1 MELIII
7 FFFTLVNGVL
17 AMSEAAI
24 ISSRKARL
32 TQRAERGDT
41 GAKIALELSQ
51 NPNRFLSTV
60 QIGITLIGILAG
72 AFGGA
77 TIAED
82 LGKQLAQ
89 IEFLSPYS
97 DVLAVVLVVLLTTY
111 LSLIIGELVPKRIA
125 IQNPENIARIVAPS
139 MRFISRI
146 AYPLVWFLGISTDIV
161 LNLLGVKATD
171 NSAVTEEEIHVM
183 IDEGTQAGI
192 FDETEQDMVTSIF
205 RLDDLPA
212 KGLMTPRRDMVMLDI
227 QETREELI
235 EKISNFSHSRY
246 AVVDGSP
253 EHIIGV
259 VRASELLR
267 YSLQNIPFNLQQ
279 LAKAP
284 LFIPESAT
292 AADVLALFR
301 RDKQQFGFVID
312 EEGAI
317 EGIITLHDILEAV
330 IGDMDNDDPD
340 VITRED
346 GSFLVDGTML
356 IEDVKDLLDVKALPE
371 EDRYNTLA
379 GFVFFELDK
388 IPTAGDKFIWGK
400 YEFEVLDMDGNR
412 VDKVLITQQSEDSTE

>member
-1 MELIII
+1 MEILIII
-7 FFFTLVNGVL
+7 FFTLINGVL

-82 LGKQLAQ
+82 LGAQLAQ

-97 DVLAVVLVVLLTTY
+97 DVLAVFLVVLLTTY

-125 IQNPENIARIVAPS
+125 IQNPENIARIVAPA
-139 MRFISRI
+139 MRFISK
-146 AYPLVWFLGISTDIV
+146 ATYPLVWFLSLSTDIV
-161 LNLLGVKATD
+161 LSLLRVKATD

-192 FDETEQDMVTSIF
+192 FDETEQDMVTGIF
-205 RLDDLPA
+205 RLDDMPV
-212 KGLMTPRRDMVMLDI
+212 KSLMTPRRDMAVLDI
-227 QETREELI
+227 HDTHDELI
-235 EKISNFSHSRY
+235 TKISESGHSRY
-246 AVVDGSP
+246 PVIDDSP

-259 VRASELLR
+259 VRASDLLR
-267 YSLQNIPFNLQQ
+267 CSLKHIPINLQA
-279 LAKAP
+279 LSSPP

-292 AADVLALFR
+292 AADVLALFKR
-301 RDKQQFGFVID
+301 HKQQFGFVID

-330 IGDMDNDDPD
+330 IGDISSEPD
-340 VITRED
+340 VVSRED
-346 GSFLVDGTML
+346 GSFLVDGAMPIETFKDL
-356 IEDVKDLLDVKALPE
+356 IEVDELPE
-371 EDRYNTLA
+371 EDRYSTLA
-379 GFVFFELDK
+379 GFIFFELGK
-388 IPTAGDKFIWGK
+388 IPTTGDSFIWGNYK
-400 YEFEVLDMDGNR
+400 FEVMDMDGNR
-412 VDKVLITQQSEDSTE
+412 VDKVLIMRHNDK

>member
-1 MELIII
+1 MEILIII
-7 FFFTLVNGVL
+7 FFTLINGIL

-32 TQRAERGDT
+32 TQRAERGDN

-82 LGKQLAQ
+82 LGKQLAK

-97 DVLAVVLVVLLTTY
+97 DVIAVFLVVLLTTY

-125 IQNPENIARIVAPS
+125 IQNPENIAQIVAPAMS
-139 MRFISRI
+139 FISKV
-146 AYPLVWFLGISTDIV
+146 AYPLVWFLSLSTDIV
-161 LNLLGVKATD
+161 LNILGVKAAD

-192 FDETEQDMVTSIF
+192 FDVAEQDMVTSIF
-205 RLDDLPA
+205 RLDDIPA
-212 KGLMTPRRDMVMLDI
+212 KALMTPRRDMAVLDI
-227 QETREELI
+227 HDTHEELI
-235 EKISNFSHSRY
+235 EKISVSNHSRY
-246 AVVDGSP
+246 AVIDTTP

-267 YSLQNIPFNLQQ
+267 CSLKHLPIKLQE
-279 LAKAP
+279 LATPP

-301 RDKQQFGFVID
+301 RDKQQFGFMID

-330 IGDMDNDDPD
+330 VGDMDNSPD
-340 VITRED
+340 VVKRED
-346 GSFLVDGTML
+346 GSFLVDGAMP
-356 IEDVKDLLDVKALPE
+356 IETFKDVIEADALPE

-379 GFVFFELDK
+379 GFVIFELDK
-388 IPTAGDKFIWGK
+388 IPTTGDSFIWGK
-400 YEFEVLDMDGNR
+400 FQFEIIDMDGNR
-412 VDKVLITQQSEDSTE
+412 VDKVLVREYTPESDK

>member
-1 MELIII
+1 MEILIII
-7 FFFTLVNGVL
+7 FFTLINGVL

-82 LGKQLAQ
+82 LGVQLAQ

-97 DVLAVVLVVLLTTY
+97 DVLAVFLVVLLTTY

-125 IQNPENIARIVAPS
+125 IQNPENIARIVAPP
-139 MRFISRI
+139 MRFISKI
-146 AYPLVWFLGISTDIV
+146 TYPLVWFLSLSTDIV
-161 LNLLGVKATD
+161 LNLLGVKAT
-171 NSAVTEEEIHVM
+171 NNNAVTEEEIHVM

-192 FDETEQDMVTSIF
+192 FHETEQDMVTGIF
-205 RLDDLPA
+205 RLDDIPVKA
-212 KGLMTPRRDMVMLDI
+212 LMTPRPDMAVLDI
-227 QETREELI
+227 HDTHDELI
-235 EKISNFSHSRY
+235 TKISESGHSRY
-246 AVVDGSP
+246 PIIDDSP

-259 VRASELLR
+259 VRASDLLR
-267 YSLQNIPFNLQQ
+267 CSLKNMPIDLKE
-279 LAKAP
+279 LATPP

-292 AADVLALFR
+292 AADVLASFKR
-301 RDKQQFGFVID
+301 HKQQFGFVID

-317 EGIITLHDILEAV
+317 EGIITLQDILEAV
-330 IGDMDNDDPD
+330 IGDISSEPD
-340 VITRED
+340 VISRQD
-346 GSFLVDGTML
+346 GSFLVDGAMPIETFKDL
-356 IEDVKDLLDVKALPE
+356 IEVDNLPE

-379 GFVFFELDK
+379 GFVFFELAK
-388 IPTAGDKFIWGK
+388 VPTAGDSFIWNNYK
-400 YEFEVLDMDGNR
+400 FEVMDMDGNR
-412 VDKVLITQQSEDSTE
+412 VDKVLVMRHEPLND

>member
-1 MELIII
+1 MEILIII
-7 FFFTLVNGVL
+7 FFTLINGVL

-32 TQRAERGDT
+32 TQRAERGDN

-97 DVLAVVLVVLLTTY
+97 DVLAVFLVVLLTTY

-125 IQNPENIARIVAPS
+125 IQNPENIARIVAPAMS
-139 MRFISRI
+139 FISKI
-146 AYPLVWFLGISTDIV
+146 AYPLVWFLSLSTDIV
-161 LNLLGVKATD
+161 LNLLGVKAAD

-205 RLDDLPA
+205 RLDDIPA
-212 KGLMTPRRDMVMLDI
+212 KALMTPRRNMAVLDI
-227 QETREELI
+227 QDTHEELI
-235 EKISNFSHSRY
+235 EKISDSGHSRY
-246 AVVDGSP
+246 PVIDDSP

-259 VRASELLR
+259 VRASDLLR
-267 YSLQNIPFNLQQ
+267 CSLRHIPITLKT
-279 LAKAP
+279 LASPP

-292 AADVLALFR
+292 AADVLALFK
-301 RDKQQFGFVID
+301 RDRQQFGFVID

-330 IGDMDNDDPD
+330 IGDMSKEPD
-340 VITRED
+340 VIRRED
-346 GSFLVDGTML
+346 GSFLVDGAMP
-356 IEDVKDLLDVKALPE
+356 IETFKDVIEADVLPE

-379 GFVFFELDK
+379 GFVFFELGK
-388 IPTAGDKFIWGK
+388 IPTTGDSFVWGNFQ
-400 YEFEVLDMDGNR
+400 FEIVDMDGNR
-412 VDKVLITQQSEDSTE
+412 VDKVLVREYIPSSDE